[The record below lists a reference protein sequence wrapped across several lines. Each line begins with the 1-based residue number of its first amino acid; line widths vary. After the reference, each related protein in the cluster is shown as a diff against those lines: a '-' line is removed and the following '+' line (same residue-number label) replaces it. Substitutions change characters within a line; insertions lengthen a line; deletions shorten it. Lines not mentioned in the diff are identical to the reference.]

1 MIENISIVCTCL
13 RTFPQFE
20 SKRKLRV
27 LREIWNCWTGMQSSG
42 LIREGFVFNYD
53 ISFVGLSVSW
63 YSFQFNL
70 SVHSNS
76 ITGINTGL
84 FFFFFLL
91 SCTVHLDIVKV
102 FICFHQRMHYIFA
115 QEYIKICIKIYINTL
130 SEESKTT
137 YLNRVF

>member
-1 MIENISIVCTCL
+1 
-13 RTFPQFE
+13 
-20 SKRKLRV
+20 
-27 LREIWNCWTGMQSSG
+27 MQSSG

-84 FFFFFLL
+84 FFFFFFLVVPCILILSKSLFVFTNECTIFLL
-91 SCTVHLDIVKV
+91 RSTLKFALKFTLI
-102 FICFHQRMHYIFA
+102 HYPKSPRRRI
-115 QEYIKICIKIYINTL
+115 
-130 SEESKTT
+130 
-137 YLNRVF
+137 